1 MIAICTPYAE
11 SAHPPGT
18 GQLLA
23 LLAGSRDAVDKMYE
37 NKTSSIL
44 VKENEKYVG
53 IITKTDWM
61 FLVLKG
67 ECDPKA
73 MKVSDVMTKI
83 LNTIDEK
90 QTIAKVCNIIETKNI
105 RHVPVTRDGEIVGM
119 FSVKDLEKYYLQLH
133 KKTDF

>member
-1 MIAICTPYAE
+1 MTQVSKYMSNQIFSIGPDKYA
-11 SAHPPGT
+11 H
-18 GQLLA
+18 
-23 LLAGSRDAVDKMYE
+23 DAVDKMYE

-90 QTIAKVCNIIETKNI
+90 QTIAKVCNIVETKNI
-105 RHVPVTRDGEIVGM
+105 RHVPVKRDGEIVGM

>member
-1 MIAICTPYAE
+1 M
-11 SAHPPGT
+11 SKV
-18 GQLLA
+18 GQYMSTQLY
-23 LLAGSRDAVDKMYE
+23 STSPDKYTYEAVDKMYD
-37 NKTSSIL
+37 NKVSAL
-44 VKENEKYVG
+44 FVEEGGEYVG

-73 MKVSDVMTKI
+73 IKISTVMTKI
-83 LNTIDEK
+83 ANTIEEN
-90 QTIAKVCNIIETKNI
+90 QTISEVCNIIETKKI
-105 RHVPVTRDGEIVGM
+105 RHVPVTRNGKVVGM

>member
-1 MIAICTPYAE
+1 MSEVSKYMSTQIFSISPDRFAYE
-11 SAHPPGT
+11 
-18 GQLLA
+18 
-23 LLAGSRDAVDKMYE
+23 AVDQMYE
-37 NKTSSIL
+37 NKVSAIL
-44 VKENEKYVG
+44 VKEGEKYIG

-73 MKVSDVMTKI
+73 MKVSTVMTKI
-83 LNTIDEK
+83 SNTIDEN
-90 QTIAKVCNIIETKNI
+90 QTISEVCNIIETKKI
-105 RHVPVTRDGEIVGM
+105 RHVPVTRNGGIVGM